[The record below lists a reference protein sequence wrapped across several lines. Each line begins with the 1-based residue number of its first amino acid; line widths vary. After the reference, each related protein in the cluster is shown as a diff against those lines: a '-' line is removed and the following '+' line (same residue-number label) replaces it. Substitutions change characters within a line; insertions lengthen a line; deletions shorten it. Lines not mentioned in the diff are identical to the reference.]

1 MGSSIVGCAM
11 FVLFEDSILFI
22 SYSTLSFG
30 ICGFVMNRARSYSIH
45 GKGESKGDQTTT
57 TFFAC
62 RLSVCVISIFEYCL
76 FSILTDLRLSEEAKR
91 PLFLSVIVKYKFHNA
106 IAAITIPNSLFVGN
120 WQSPFLS
127 TQSIVIIC
135 RLFHWNNPVC
145 QYGWIASRRQTIE
158 ILSAMY
164 DRTVVRNDHCSW
176 Q

>member
-62 RLSVCVISIFEYCL
+62 RLSVCILFVFNFDRSSFE
-76 FSILTDLRLSEEAKR
+76 RRSEETLI
-91 PLFLSVIVKYKFHNA
+91 PLRDSKVQ
-106 IAAITIPNSLFVGN
+106 IP
-120 WQSPFLS
+120 
-127 TQSIVIIC
+127 
-135 RLFHWNNPVC
+135 
-145 QYGWIASRRQTIE
+145 
-158 ILSAMY
+158 
-164 DRTVVRNDHCSW
+164 
-176 Q
+176 